1 MLLLDTL
8 YQHVLADTFPSE
20 VRTEEK
26 WMSEY
31 RSRLCRYYDSRYR
44 SNGIMSVYAKADSV
58 LNEGGRLLELGNK
71 WTTMDMIVTND
82 AELTFGRCR
91 EYGMLSQVISHCESE
106 EAKELVYQEWAMY
119 EKMLK
124 KIGLLAF
131 DMVSL
136 NYWGG
141 SIIGPAGTA
150 SYLKIQ
156 KSRIRMYK
164 AILDIMEGEGWVENG
179 VPMENAERYL
189 FYSCSKAIDRIVK
202 EDGEFFREYG
212 GKESVGFY
220 DTGRESHATIKEIRP
235 IINKWVILMDKVDEE
250 LTHDS
255 TRHFVER
262 AAAYMLMQWASI
274 ITER

>member
-31 RSRLCRYYDSRYR
+31 RLRLCRYFDSH
-44 SNGIMSVYAKADSV
+44 SNGNDTISTFAKADSV
-58 LNEGGRLLELGNK
+58 LNEEGRLLEIGNN
-71 WTTMDMIVTND
+71 WTTMEMIVKND
-82 AELTFGRCR
+82 AEFTFGRCR
-91 EYGMLSQVISHCESE
+91 EYGLLTQVINHCENE
-106 EAKELVYQEWAMY
+106 EAKSLVYQEWTMY
-119 EKMLK
+119 EMMLK
-124 KIGLLAF
+124 KICLLAF

-141 SIIGPAGTA
+141 SIIGPNSTA
-150 SYLKIQ
+150 DNLQIQ
-156 KSRIRMYK
+156 ESKIRMYK
-164 AILDIMEGEGWVENG
+164 TILDVMEGEEWEDNG
-179 VPMENAERYL
+179 VPIANAERFL
-189 FYSCSKAIDRIVK
+189 FDCYFTDINRIVK
-202 EDGEFFREYG
+202 EDGEECE
-212 GKESVGFY
+212 KGFY
-220 DTGRESHATIKEIRP
+220 DTVHETQATIKELRP
-235 IINKWVILMDKVDEE
+235 IIDKWVILMDKVDEE

-255 TRHFVER
+255 TRHFVEH